1 MKDRKA
7 VEVNRHHSLPTF
19 PWLVLITILFAFRA
33 SLAGEEPRI
42 QSFHQLTPSQGWAL
56 VNNHLLATDSA
67 GTRWTE
73 ITPPLIDESIDGVF
87 FLNRAMGW
95 AVISRSGETPRL
107 ATTTDGGALWTIT
120 GLAVANG
127 AADFINYGGIA
138 TISFADATHGWIL
151 LRSVSSIN
159 FSRGILLRT
168 TTGGESW
175 TRLANPPLADGL
187 VFADQ
192 QVGWLTGGPNG
203 NQSFLTRDGGT
214 TWTATRVAPLAR
226 GPAPLPKQSQLSEA
240 ARADLEERTR
250 LIAPD
255 AVIARAQL
263 NLAGDGWMEAVTGHC
278 TGFKT
283 GCSETSRLL
292 AVNAGLVTEITPPTT
307 ETAQGPTAPTT
318 GISAAATV
326 ALSAKLGFD
335 QCSAGTVSQMS
346 TWWTASPYSDAN
358 IYIGGS
364 NRGCSQPTLNAS
376 WVTSIFH
383 QGWHIIPT
391 WVGPQAPCAGFARSI
406 STNTTTAFNEGVS
419 EATSAISA
427 AGALGLSGSIVYYDM
442 EHYDNTNTSCQAAV
456 DSFISGWSH
465 KLRSSGFRAGVYGS
479 PFDMAAG
486 WATVANVPDDVWIA
500 DWNGSKSTT
509 GISPLSNSLWVH
521 CQRLHQY
528 QGGHNETWG
537 GITFNIDNDSE
548 NGQVAAPSGFVSAA
562 CTT

>member
-1 MKDRKA
+1 MKDCKA
-7 VEVNRHHSLPTF
+7 VEVNRRHSILTF
-19 PWLVLITILFAFRA
+19 RWLVCITILFAFRA
-33 SLAGEEPRI
+33 SLAGEELRI
-42 QSFHQLTPSQGWAL
+42 QSFHQLTPSEGWAL

-67 GTRWTE
+67 GTRWTD
-73 ITPPLIDESIDGVF
+73 ITPRAVEGGIDGVF

-95 AVISRSGETPRL
+95 AVVSASGETPRL
-107 ATTTDGGALWTIT
+107 AATFDGGVSWTIT
-120 GLAVANG
+120 GLSVTNG
-127 AADFINYGGIA
+127 EADFINYGGIA

-168 TTGGESW
+168 TNGGETW
-175 TRLANPPLADGL
+175 NRLPNPPIADSL
-187 VFADQ
+187 VFVDQ
-192 QVGWLTGGPNG
+192 KLGALTGGSDG
-203 NQSFLTRDGGT
+203 KQTFVTGDGGA
-214 TWTATRVAPLAR
+214 TWTATRIAPPVIGAVPLAEQ
-226 GPAPLPKQSQLSEA
+226 AQISEA
-240 ARADLEERTR
+240 ARADLEERAR
-250 LIAPD
+250 LVVPGAD
-255 AVIARAQL
+255 IARAQF
-263 NLAGDGWMEAVTGHC
+263 NLAGDGWMEAVTSQC
-278 TGFKT
+278 TGIKT
-283 GCSETSRLL
+283 GCSQTSHLL
-292 AVNAGLVTEITPPTT
+292 AVNAGLVTEITPPTQ
-307 ETAQGPTAPTT
+307 APAGPTPE
-318 GISAAATV
+318 ISAAATV
-326 ALSAKLGFD
+326 ALSSKLGFD
-335 QCSAGTVSQMS
+335 QCSAGTVSQMQ

-364 NRGCSQPTLNAS
+364 NRGCSQPTLSSS

-391 WVGPQAPCAGFARSI
+391 WVGPQAPCAGFASSI

-419 EATSAISA
+419 EATSAVSA
-427 AGALGLSGSIVYYDM
+427 ADALGLSGSIVYYDM
-442 EHYDNTNTSCQAAV
+442 EHYDNTNSSCQAAV

-509 GISPLSNSLWVH
+509 GIAPLSNSLWVH

>member
-1 MKDRKA
+1 MKDSKA
-7 VEVNRHHSLPTF
+7 VEVSQHHSILPLR
-19 PWLVLITILFAFRA
+19 WLVCITILFAFRA
-33 SLAGEEPRI
+33 SLAGEELRI

-73 ITPPLIDESIDGVF
+73 ITPPGVEGSIDGVF
-87 FLNRAMGW
+87 FLNRATGW
-95 AVISRSGETPRL
+95 AVISGSGDTLRL
-107 ATTTDGGALWTIT
+107 AATSDGGASWTIT
-120 GLAVANG
+120 GLG
-127 AADFINYGGIA
+127 AATGEAGFNYGGAA
-138 TISFADATHGWIL
+138 TISFADPTHGWIL

-168 TTGGESW
+168 TNGGETWS
-175 TRLANPPLADGL
+175 RLPNPAIADGL
-187 VFADQ
+187 DFVNHQ
-192 QVGWLTGGPNG
+192 LGWLTGGPDG
-203 NQSFLTRDGGT
+203 NQSFVTADGGT
-214 TWTATRVAPLAR
+214 TWTATRVAPPAR
-226 GPAPLPKQSQLSEA
+226 GAVPFAKQTQLLEA
-240 ARADLEERTR
+240 ARADLEQRSRMIVPEAG
-250 LIAPD
+250 I
-255 AVIARAQL
+255 VRAQF
-263 NLAGDGWMEAVTGHC
+263 NLAGDGWIEAMASQC
-278 TGFKT
+278 TGPKT
-283 GCSETSRLL
+283 GCSQTSHLL
-292 AVNAGLVTEITPPTT
+292 AVNAGLVTEITPPPP
-307 ETAQGPTAPTT
+307 AGPAPE
-318 GISAAATV
+318 ISAAATV
-326 ALSAKLGFD
+326 VVSTKLGFD

-346 TWWTASPYSDAN
+346 TWWKASPYRDAN

-364 NRGCSQPTLNAS
+364 NRGCSQPTLNSS

-427 AGALGLSGSIVYYDM
+427 ADALGLSGSIIYFDM
-442 EHYDNTNTSCQAAV
+442 EHYDNTNSGCQAAV

-500 DWNGSKSTT
+500 DWNGSTSTIN
-509 GISPLSNSLWVH
+509 ISPLSNTLWVH

-528 QGGHNETWG
+528 RGGHNETWG

-548 NGQVAAPSGFVSAA
+548 NGQVAAPAGTVSPS

>member
-1 MKDRKA
+1 MKDSKA
-7 VEVNRHHSLPTF
+7 VEVNRRHSILTF
-19 PWLVLITILFAFRA
+19 RWLVCITILFAFRA
-33 SLAGEEPRI
+33 SLAGEETRI
-42 QSFHQLTPSQGWAL
+42 QSFHQLTPSEGWAL

-67 GTRWTE
+67 GTRWTD
-73 ITPPLIDESIDGVF
+73 ITPRAVEGSIDGVF
-87 FLNRAMGW
+87 FLSRAMGW

-107 ATTTDGGALWTIT
+107 AATVAGGISWTNT
-120 GLAVANG
+120 GLSVTNG
-127 AADFINYGGIA
+127 EAGFINYGGIA

-168 TTGGESW
+168 IDGGESW
-175 TRLANPPLADGL
+175 TRLPNPPIADGL
-187 VFADQ
+187 VFVNHRIGA
-192 QVGWLTGGPNG
+192 LTGGPDGKQNFVTG
-203 NQSFLTRDGGT
+203 DGGT
-214 TWTATRVAPLAR
+214 TWTATRIAPLAR
-226 GPAPLPKQSQLSEA
+226 GAVPLAKQAQISES
-240 ARADLEERTR
+240 ARADLEERAR
-250 LIAPD
+250 LIVPEAD
-255 AVIARAQL
+255 IARAQF
-263 NLAGDGWMEAVTGHC
+263 NLAGDGWMEAVTSQCAGV
-278 TGFKT
+278 KT
-283 GCSETSRLL
+283 GCSQTSHLL
-292 AVNAGLVTEITPPTT
+292 AVNDGLVTEITPPPP
-307 ETAQGPTAPTT
+307 APAGPTPE
-318 GISAAATV
+318 ISAAATI
-326 ALSAKLGFD
+326 AISTKLGFD
-335 QCSAGTVSQMS
+335 QCSAGTVSQMQ
-346 TWWTASPYSDAN
+346 TWWKASPYSDAN

-364 NRGCSQPTLNAS
+364 NRGCSQPTLNSS

-419 EATSAISA
+419 EATSAVSA
-427 AGALGLSGSIVYYDM
+427 ADALGLSGSIVYYDM
-442 EHYDNTNTSCQAAV
+442 EHYDNTNSSCQAAV

-509 GISPLSNSLWVH
+509 GIAPLSNSLWVH
-521 CQRLHQY
+521 CHRLHQY

>member
-1 MKDRKA
+1 MKDSKA
-7 VEVNRHHSLPTF
+7 VVNQHHSSVLTF
-19 PWLVLITILFAFRA
+19 RWLICITILFAFRA
-33 SLAGEEPRI
+33 SLAGEEPSIR
-42 QSFHQLTPSQGWAL
+42 SFHQLTPSQGWAL

-67 GTRWTE
+67 GTRWTD
-73 ITPPLIDESIDGVF
+73 ITPPAVEGGIDGVF
-87 FLNRAMGW
+87 FLNRATGW
-95 AVISRSGETPRL
+95 AVISRSGESPRF
-107 ATTTDGGALWTIT
+107 ASTVDGGASWMIT
-120 GLAVANG
+120 GLPVAHSGTN
-127 AADFINYGGIA
+127 FNYGGIA
-138 TISFADATHGWIL
+138 TIGFADSTQGWIL

-159 FSRGILLRT
+159 FSRGILLHT
-168 TTGGESW
+168 TNGGETW
-175 TRLANPPLADGL
+175 TRLPDPPIADGL
-187 VFADQ
+187 VF
-192 QVGWLTGGPNG
+192 VNHHLGWLAGGPDG
-203 NQSFLTRDGGT
+203 NQSFVTSDGGT
-214 TWTATRVAPLAR
+214 TWTSTRVPPPARGAVPLA
-226 GPAPLPKQSQLSEA
+226 KQSQISEA
-240 ARADLEERTR
+240 ARADLEKRAQ
-250 LIAPD
+250 LIVPEAG
-255 AVIARAQL
+255 IARAQFDP
-263 NLAGDGWMEAVTGHC
+263 AGDGWMEAVASQC

-283 GCSETSRLL
+283 GCSQTSHLL
-292 AVNAGLVTEITPPTT
+292 AVNAGLVTEITPPTA
-307 ETAQGPTAPTT
+307 ETSQRPAGPSPE
-318 GISAAATV
+318 ISAAATI

-364 NRGCSQPTLNAS
+364 NRGCSQPTLSAS

-391 WVGPQAPCAGFARSI
+391 WVGPQAPCAGFSSAI

-419 EATSAISA
+419 QATSAVSA
-427 AGALGLSGSIVYYDM
+427 ADALGLSGSIIYYDM
-442 EHYDNTNTSCQAAV
+442 EHYDQTNSSCQAAV

-548 NGQVAAPSGFVSAA
+548 NGQVAAPTGFVSAA